1 MPSRFL
7 GSQDTSPSR
16 QPGNYRTI
24 IRASGPIKES
34 FLIDP
39 TLSVPQSLLPPK
51 TPHETVT
58 EENGVKVI
66 RRNNLN
72 LIAKKGE
79 IDADIEIMNLKSYE
93 RTRCRIDIRSRG
105 DIKIHLHL
113 PPDDPNRLMLPMRLM
128 DVHSSSG
135 DIYLWIPRKRLEG
148 PLNVTTRHGV
158 EFSPVVLEDLNI
170 FNESEKWRKQRK
182 ECFLGNFDG
191 WSEGTGDLINL
202 KAKAGSVFV
211 QYIED
216 TPDEAESRSDR
227 VLLAPRQGTNGN
239 G

>member
-1 MPSRFL
+1 MQPRYL
-7 GSQDTSPSR
+7 DPQDTSPSR

-39 TLSVPQSLLPPK
+39 TLYVPQSLLPPE
-51 TPHETVT
+51 TPHESVT
-58 EENGVKVI
+58 EGNGVKVT

-79 IDADIEIMNLKSYE
+79 IDADIEILNPKSYDV
-93 RTRCRIDIRSRG
+93 TRCRIDIRSRG

-113 PPDDPNRLMLPMRLM
+113 PGTASPYDPTGLVLPLCLM
-128 DVHSSSG
+128 DVRSSSG

-148 PLNVTTRHGV
+148 PLNVTSRHGV
-158 EFSPVVLEDLNI
+158 EFSSVVLNDLNI
-170 FNESEKWRKQRK
+170 FDESEKWRKKQK
-182 ECFLGNFDG
+182 KCFLGNFAE
-191 WSEGTGDLINL
+191 WSKGTGSLINL

-216 TPDEAESRSDR
+216 IPDEAESRSDR
-227 VLLAPRQGTNGN
+227 V
-239 G
+239 